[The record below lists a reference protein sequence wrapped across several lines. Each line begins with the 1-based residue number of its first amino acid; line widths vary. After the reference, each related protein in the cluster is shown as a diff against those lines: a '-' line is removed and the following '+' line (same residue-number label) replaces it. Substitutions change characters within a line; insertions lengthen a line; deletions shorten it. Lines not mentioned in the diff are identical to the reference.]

1 MELSEALALIR
12 AIPDFPTPGI
22 LFQDIT
28 PALSNPDSLA
38 SIIKA
43 LSSFDP
49 IADVVAGVEARGFI
63 LGSAMALERSSGFVP
78 IRKQG
83 KLPAPTYSKSYGLEY
98 GDDVIEIHRDAF
110 LPEQKVLLI
119 DDVLATGGT
128 LEASLNLIH
137 EAGGLTS
144 SIVVLLEIAALGGR
158 ERIKA
163 AFPHIPIHAL
173 VTI

>member
-1 MELSEALALIR
+1 MELSDALALIR
-12 AIPDFPTPGI
+12 AIPDFPAPGI

-38 SIIKA
+38 AIIKA
-43 LSSFDP
+43 LTDFDQA
-49 IADVVAGVEARGFI
+49 ADIVAGVEARGFI

-128 LEASLNLIH
+128 LEASLKLIQ

-144 SIVVLLEIAALGGR
+144 SIVVLLEIEALGGR
-158 ERIKA
+158 ERIKS

>member
-1 MELSEALALIR
+1 MELSDALALIR
-12 AIPDFPTPGI
+12 AIPDFPAPGI

-38 SIIKA
+38 AIIKA
-43 LSSFDP
+43 LSNFDEV
-49 IADVVAGVEARGFI
+49 ADVVAGVEARGFI

-137 EAGGLTS
+137 EAGALTS